1 MNLFLIEA
9 ESLNHLFV
17 TLQVFSLTVIFGLY
31 HGLVLLPVLLF
42 ILGPDKEE
50 EEADKAQ
57 SVGQEGTNNNY
68 GTRGHDNL
76 VFVQEVN
83 LWNKKSYF

>member
-1 MNLFLIEA
+1 MLI
-9 ESLNHLFV
+9 
-17 TLQVFSLTVIFGLY
+17 QVFSLTVIFGLY

-50 EEADKAQ
+50 ETDKVQ
-57 SVGQEGTNNNY
+57 NGGQGGTNNNY

-76 VFVQEVN
+76 VFVQEVSKLVN
-83 LWNKKSYF
+83 LDMYAFCLYSNI

>member
-1 MNLFLIEA
+1 M
-9 ESLNHLFV
+9 
-17 TLQVFSLTVIFGLY
+17 IFGLY

-42 ILGPDKEE
+42 ILGPDKV
-50 EEADKAQ
+50 EEADKVQ
-57 SVGQEGTNNNY
+57 SDGQEGTNNNY

-83 LWNKKSYF
+83 L

>member
-1 MNLFLIEA
+1 MLI
-9 ESLNHLFV
+9 
-17 TLQVFSLTVIFGLY
+17 QVFSLTVIFGLY

-50 EEADKAQ
+50 ETDKVQ
-57 SVGQEGTNNNY
+57 NGGQGGTNNNY

-76 VFVQEVN
+76 MFVQEVN
-83 LWNKKSYF
+83 LLICICMLYILFKYLI

>member
-1 MNLFLIEA
+1 M
-9 ESLNHLFV
+9 
-17 TLQVFSLTVIFGLY
+17 IFGLY

-83 LWNKKSYF
+83 LYLE

>member
-1 MNLFLIEA
+1 MLL
-9 ESLNHLFV
+9 L
-17 TLQVFSLTVIFGLY
+17 LQVFSLTVIFGLY

-50 EEADKAQ
+50 TDKVQ
-57 SVGQEGTNNNY
+57 NGGQGGTNNNY

-83 LWNKKSYF
+83 L